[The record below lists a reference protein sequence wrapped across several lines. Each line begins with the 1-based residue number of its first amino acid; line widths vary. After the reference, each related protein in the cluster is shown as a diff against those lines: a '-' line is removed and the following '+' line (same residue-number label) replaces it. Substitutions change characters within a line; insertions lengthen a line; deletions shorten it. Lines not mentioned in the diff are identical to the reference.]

1 MRNIIIVEAI
11 STGYNLVE
19 DVIRR
24 GYNPVVI
31 NARDI
36 SGEYISHRSIYK
48 NFEGRA
54 TVLEEKENYE
64 DTLEMIKSLDP
75 VLIVPGCDA
84 GIALAN
90 KASEDLGLPGNP
102 SSRLPQMMRKDK
114 MHEALKDA
122 GIRYIRGKVVKS
134 AREAEEFCNS
144 CGIKAAVVKPQ
155 QSAGSNGLFLCDTV
169 EDVKNAVN
177 ELFTMVD
184 YFGREITSAL
194 VQERIFGTEYIVNTT
209 SCNGEHRLNSI
220 LRYEKHKTPEG
231 GYIYDYAEA
240 ITRLEPGQAAMVEY
254 AFKVADAMG
263 FRYGLIHG
271 EYMID
276 EKGPVLIEVNCRP
289 MGGMMAA
296 EFLDQI
302 FGQHET
308 DSLLDC
314 FLYPE
319 KFKED
324 RLKPYR
330 PMRKGVLKFII
341 VPKETEVENHPVWEV
356 GKQLRSTYKI
366 AAGDVNRSLYYPKTR
381 DLDTSGGI
389 IYLLH
394 DDERVVM
401 SDLKLLQM
409 MESKYFQ
416 FLLNDG
422 MSRRWLRDESDK
434 TLSFEKIIEEFGC
447 KGSILIAS
455 DKSEEIDGA
464 CCVTPDTLS
473 DVKAGFDY
481 VIVGYQNR
489 LLGLDESHCLELM
502 FDTISLTRP
511 NGKVLI
517 PADVWKY
524 LSYKREGA
532 EEILMIK
539 GFIIEPPMTG
549 QSDTIVGTYE
559 CI

>member
-144 CGIKAAVVKPQ
+144 CGIKSAVVKPQ
-155 QSAGSNGLFLCDTV
+155 QSAGSNGLFLCDSV

-254 AFKVADAMG
+254 AFKVADAIG

-409 MESKYFQ
+409 MENKYFQ